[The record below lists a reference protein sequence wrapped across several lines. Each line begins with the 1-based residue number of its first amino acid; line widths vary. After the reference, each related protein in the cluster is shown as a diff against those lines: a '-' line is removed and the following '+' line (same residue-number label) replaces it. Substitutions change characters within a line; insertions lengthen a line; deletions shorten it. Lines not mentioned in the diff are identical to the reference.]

1 MSLTVSHLSKR
12 FGSKQAVSDLSF
24 SMEKP
29 GIFGLIG
36 TNGAGKTTTIRM
48 ILGIMPADSGTSLWD
63 GKQITRETLQY
74 GYMPEERGLYM
85 KTGVLEQLTYFG
97 MLRGMNKSDARTSAI
112 ACLRRL
118 HIEEYKDMLAEK
130 LSKGNQQKVQLAAT
144 LVHNPKL
151 LFLDEPFSGLDPVN
165 AEILQELLYELVE
178 EGKFIVMS
186 SHQMTTVE
194 EYCENLLILHQGQ
207 TLLTGN
213 LRKIKSGY
221 GHTNLVISADHQ
233 AMELAEQC
241 GLKLLETRADETEYK
256 ITGDDMANTYLR
268 VLLDASVYPVKYEIK
283 EPSLRE
289 IFIAHVEARTGEK
302 NADTEENGGR
312 AS

>member
-1 MSLTVSHLSKR
+1 MSLTVSHLSKS
-12 FGSKQAVSDLSF
+12 FGSKQAVHDLSF
-24 SMEKP
+24 SMDSP

-48 ILGIMPADSGTSLWD
+48 ILGIMPADSGSAQWD
-63 GKQITRETLQY
+63 GRQITRETLQY

-85 KTGVLEQLTYFG
+85 KTGVLEQLVYFG
-97 MLRGMNKSDARTSAI
+97 MLRGMNKSDARTSAL
-112 ACLRRL
+112 ACLKRL
-118 HIEEYKDMLAEK
+118 HIDEYKDMPAEK

-165 AEILQELLYELVE
+165 AEILQSLLYELVE

-186 SHQMTTVE
+186 SHQMVTVE
-194 EYCENLLILHQGQ
+194 EYCENLLILHRGR

-213 LRKIKSGY
+213 LREIKAGY
-221 GHTNLVISADHQ
+221 GHTNLIISADGKSR
-233 AMELAEQC
+233 ELAERC
-241 GLKLLETRADETEYK
+241 GLMLLETRADETEYK
-256 ITGDDMANTYLR
+256 ITGDEMANDYLR
-268 VLLDASVYPVKYEIK
+268 ALLDASVYPVNYEIK

-289 IFIAHVEARTGEK
+289 IFIEHVEARTGE
-302 NADTEENGGR
+302 NAELTDGR
-312 AS
+312 EME

>member
-144 LVHNPKL
+144 LVHNPKQ

-194 EYCENLLILHQGQ
+194 EYCENCCPASGS

-213 LRKIKSGY
+213 LRKSSRATVTPTWYIG
-221 GHTNLVISADHQ
+221 GPQ

-268 VLLDASVYPVKYEIK
+268 ALLDASVYPVKYEIK